1 MLYEYRTVDFELKYY
16 FLYAHHRFC
25 NGKQHKI
32 MSQRTAGKTPLVV
45 LSFLAYPDKVL
56 PPLFVIVTCLKI
68 LLIPSYRSTDF
79 DVHRNWLAITRQLD
93 ISQWYWNDVNGRTVH
108 TLDYPPAFALFE
120 YILSNNR
127 ITDYVLPPGDRCLE
141 LLPDT
146 DNDPSEACVVFQRS
160 TVILSD
166 CVLWAGSY
174 FACRAYHYRVP
185 TEVAVT
191 SFLLIVFNP
200 ALLWLDHIHFQYNG
214 MIIGVLM
221 TSLGCLMMGN
231 NVAIVSTEHATR
243 QPIAYHLYHL
253 GGAAFFALLLNLKHL
268 YLPLAPLMFCYLM
281 ERYCL
286 SPGVHPVK
294 KRKEFLPEKF
304 LIMGLVGGS
313 VLVAPWIPFL
323 KDTTY
328 RKWHVVQM
336 LKRLFPFGR
345 GLVHDYWAGNVW
357 AMYTFANRVLV
368 AVIRRLVPM
377 LKPFSSGLANRLEG
391 LHLPE
396 PSPLMCAVILF
407 LTIIPG
413 LQMASV
419 HLTNKKLIE
428 SVVYV
433 SFCTFMLAY
442 HVHEKAILTTL
453 IPLTLLVEPRRHGQY
468 YNVLFWHIAVW
479 GLLGLFPLL
488 FRPIELTFKV
498 SSFLC
503 YMGLTSY
510 VLQTPPR
517 WLDGLEWNTIGMV
530 AFVIGL
536 LEFVPIQGK
545 WEFFP
550 LMVTSLACAF
560 GLLACWVMSG
570 WLLIQPEDK

>member
-1 MLYEYRTVDFELKYY
+1 
-16 FLYAHHRFC
+16 
-25 NGKQHKI
+25 
-32 MSQRTAGKTPLVV
+32 MSQSKAGRRPMVILA
-45 LSFLAYPDKVL
+45 FLAYPEKTL

-79 DVHRNWLAITRQLD
+79 DVHRNWLAITRQTD
-93 ISQWYWNDVNGRTVH
+93 ISEWYWNDVNGGTVH

-127 ITDYVLPPGDRCLE
+127 ITDFVLPPGDRCLE

-146 DNDPSEACVVFQRS
+146 DNDPSEACVIFQRS

-166 CVLWAGSY
+166 CIFWAGSY
-174 FACRAYHYRVP
+174 FACQAYHQQVP
-185 TEVAVT
+185 PEVAVT

-221 TSLGCLMMGN
+221 ASLGCLMMGN
-231 NVAIVSTEHATR
+231 NVAIVSTEQTVR

-253 GGAAFFALLLNLKHL
+253 AGAALFALLLNLKHL
-268 YLPLAPLMFCYLM
+268 YLPLAPLFFCYLL

-286 SPGVHPVK
+286 SVGIHPEK
-294 KRKEFLPEKF
+294 KRKEFLPGKF
-304 LIMGLVGGS
+304 LIMGMVTGS

-323 KDTTY
+323 KGQEY
-328 RKWHVVQM
+328 PAWQM
-336 LKRLFPFGR
+336 IQILRRLFPFSR
-345 GLVHDYWAGNVW
+345 GLVHDYWAANIW
-357 AMYTFANRVLV
+357 AIYTFANRVFV
-368 AVIRRLVPM
+368 AVIRRLVPILVM
-377 LKPFSSGLANRLEG
+377 PLSSGLASRLER

-396 PSPLMCAVILF
+396 PSPLMCASILL

-413 LQMASV
+413 LQMASLR
-419 HLTNKKLIE
+419 LTNKKLIE

-433 SFCTFMLAY
+433 SFCAFMLAY

-453 IPLTLLVEPRRHGQY
+453 IPLTLLVEPCHRSDYH
-468 YNVLFWHIAVW
+468 NLLFWHIAIW
-479 GLLGLFPLL
+479 GLLSLFPLL

-498 SSFLC
+498 ASFLC

-510 VLQTPPR
+510 LLRTPPR
-517 WLDGLEWNTIGMV
+517 WLDGMEYSTMGIV
-530 AFVIGL
+530 ALVIGL
-536 LEFVPIQGK
+536 LECVPIQGK

-560 GLLACWVMSG
+560 GLLGCWIMSL
-570 WLLIQPEDK
+570 WLLIDGDKE